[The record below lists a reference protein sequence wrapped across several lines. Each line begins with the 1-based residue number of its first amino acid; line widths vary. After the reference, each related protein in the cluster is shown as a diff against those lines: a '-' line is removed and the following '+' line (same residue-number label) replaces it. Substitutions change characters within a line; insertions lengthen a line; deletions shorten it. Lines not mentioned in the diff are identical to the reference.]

1 MNTKKP
7 LIERFQQLAGIIP
20 LYEEAPENR
29 DQMAGLLLKTLQ
41 QNKGEVE
48 KAVNGDIPKE
58 YHNKLTD
65 FAMDDLGD
73 VSAETIKLDDN
84 MFSMGISFRLAADV
98 DPEFEGEEGDPPMYF
113 DLNGVKI
120 AYIAYNI

>member
-48 KAVNGDIPKE
+48 KVIGHRLK
-58 YHNKLTD
+58 D
-65 FAMDDLGD
+65 FGMDDL
-73 VSAETIKLDDN
+73 
-84 MFSMGISFRLAADV
+84 
-98 DPEFEGEEGDPPMYF
+98 FE
-113 DLNGVKI
+113 
-120 AYIAYNI
+120 

>member
-1 MNTKKP
+1 MKKKK
-7 LIERFQQLAGIIP
+7 LLTERFQQLAGIIP

-41 QNKGEVE
+41 QNKGKVE
-48 KAVNGDIPKE
+48 NEISQKFGSKQ
-58 YHNKLTD
+58 KLND
-65 FAMDDLGD
+65 FTIDDLGD
-73 VSAETIKLDDN
+73 VSSETIKLDDN

>member
-41 QNKGEVE
+41 QNKPKVMM
-48 KAVNGDIPKE
+48 VVGDRLK
-58 YHNKLTD
+58 D
-65 FAMDDLGD
+65 FDIDSLDD
-73 VSAETIKLDDN
+73 VSTTDIDG
-84 MFSMGISFRLAADV
+84 STGYSFRLAADI
-98 DPEFEGEEGDPPMYF
+98 DSEFVGQEGELAQFF

-120 AYIAYNI
+120 AYISYNL